1 MTESGR
7 YIIESTV
14 MDKSSWDTPRK
25 RPVSLNGCVF
35 QSPISHFD
43 TLSPFQCC
51 NHVSTEHI
59 STLKRRRGGFGY
71 RQKRCFLKLR
81 KDAQAFVLLKCV
93 NTFVHDCRSVRSF
106 TSWLTRPRLS
116 MLQSVCR
123 FNQANILCI
132 SNLIVIYS
140 HSLPQPWITLDQTQ
154 LMLKDL
160 DRTDKAL
167 FTGIVTGNDRQL
179 YLQSLW
185 QSFALKLCVHI
196 NWLLSYLI
204 FGSLQLTLLTPH

>member
-1 MTESGR
+1 MNAISVSSQAISFDGLWPNGQTQISFSNVQTEILSEGTLKAMTEPGR
-7 YIIESTV
+7 YISESTV

-25 RPVSLNGCVF
+25 SPVSLNGCVF

-51 NHVSTEHI
+51 NHVSTEHV
-59 STLKRRRGGFGY
+59 STLKRGRGGFGY

-123 FNQANILCI
+123 FNQVNVLFI
-132 SNLIVIYS
+132 SNLIVIYG
-140 HSLPQPWITLDQTQ
+140 T
-154 LMLKDL
+154 
-160 DRTDKAL
+160 
-167 FTGIVTGNDRQL
+167 
-179 YLQSLW
+179 
-185 QSFALKLCVHI
+185 VHF
-196 NWLLSYLI
+196 L
-204 FGSLQLTLLTPH
+204 